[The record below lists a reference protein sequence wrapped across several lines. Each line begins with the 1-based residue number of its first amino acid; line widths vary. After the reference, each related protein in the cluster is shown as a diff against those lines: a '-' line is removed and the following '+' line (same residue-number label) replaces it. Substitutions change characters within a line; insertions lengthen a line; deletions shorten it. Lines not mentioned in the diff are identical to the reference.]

1 MTTHARLARAR
12 GLLGGTLAWSAG
24 ILLVAM
30 TVLVL
35 VQVFTRYVLG
45 APTAFTEEV
54 VRYLLIWTSLLSAS
68 YAFVHR
74 KHMALFMVRDR
85 LAPRARQ
92 GVTVGADVLV
102 LLFAVLV
109 LGVGGVMLAIGA
121 RNDYSALLGISRGL
135 VYLIVPLSGLAIT
148 AAQAMNL
155 WEDLT
160 GSETEHVSEP
170 PAETE
175 GS

>member
-1 MTTHARLARAR
+1 MTTHERLASTRR
-12 GLLGGTLAWSAG
+12 ILGGTLAWSAG

-45 APTAFTEEV
+45 TPTAFTEEI
-54 VRYLLIWTSLLSAS
+54 VRYTLIWTSLLAAA

-74 KHMALFMVRDR
+74 KHMALIMVRDR
-85 LAPRARQ
+85 LAPRARR
-92 GVTVGADVLV
+92 GVAVGADVLV
-102 LLFAVLV
+102 LLFAALV
-109 LGVGGVMLAIGA
+109 LGVGGMMLAIGA

-135 VYLIVPLSGLAIT
+135 VYAIVPLAGLAIT
-148 AAQAMNL
+148 AAQVMNI
-155 WEDLT
+155 WEDLA
-160 GSETEHVSEP
+160 GSPAES